1 MYGILLAEE
10 RLILMLCRDISRLN
24 LHIAKRDIARLMSYR
39 EINVYGPKQRYT
51 EIRNINIETSRE

>member
-24 LHIAKRDIARLMSYR
+24 LHIAKRDIARLIFSHTC
-39 EINVYGPKQRYT
+39 IAK
-51 EIRNINIETSRE
+51 